1 MSGLTAK
8 RGGHD
13 DYAVEPI
20 PGLPEKLP
28 AGEHILWQGSPRWW
42 ALAKE
47 VFHIRAAA
55 LYFVL
60 LIAWRASEEAAT
72 GGMSGAVLVGVSLL
86 PISLM
91 GLGLLAVLAWLCTST
106 SVYTITNKRVVMRIG
121 VALPTAINI
130 PFKRIVGAGLRQGGS
145 GGDIALSV
153 DPSHRMAY
161 SNLWP
166 HVRPWRLAN
175 PEPTLRGIP
184 DAKHVAGLLGRAMAE
199 ALPPECVMVS
209 EIEDQDAKTSTYPFG
224 AVSASPAGLSAAAGQ
239 VA

>member
-1 MSGLTAK
+1 MT
-8 RGGHD
+8 GHD
-13 DYAVEPI
+13 DYATEPT

-28 AGEHILWQGSPRWW
+28 AGEYILWQGAPQWW
-42 ALAKE
+42 ALAKH
-47 VFHIRAAA
+47 VFHIRAAGF
-55 LYFVL
+55 YFVL

-72 GGMSGAVLVGVSLL
+72 GGVTGALLVGVSLL

-106 SVYTITNKRVVMRIG
+106 SIYTITNKRVVMRIG

-130 PFKRIVGAGLRQGGS
+130 PFKAIVGAGLRHDGGS
-145 GGDIALSV
+145 GDIALTV
-153 DPSHRMAY
+153 DPNHRMAY

-166 HVRPWRLAN
+166 HVRPWHLTS

-209 EIEDQDAKTSTYPFG
+209 EIDDQGAKTSTYPFG
-224 AVSASPAGLSAAAGQ
+224 AVSAPAATLSAAAGQ